1 MPNSLAQ
8 YQKLRIT
15 YAVMLAL
22 ILLFTV
28 YEELHLRRWLF
39 HHLGHSSVVAGSL
52 PNFLAVV
59 IFSAAVTALRF
70 PESSRAIVHTTI
82 SVVLGLTLYEVA
94 QIWMPHRVFDW
105 NDIAATL
112 LGGVFS
118 WLLLVIPRKIFMGST
133 GRPLAVRP

>member
-1 MPNSLAQ
+1 MPTSLPQ
-8 YQKLRIT
+8 QQKLRIS
-15 YAVMLAL
+15 YASILAVA
-22 ILLFTV
+22 LLFTL

-39 HHLGHSSVVAGSL
+39 HHLGLHSVVAGSL

-59 IFSAAVTALRF
+59 VFSLAIMTLRL
-70 PESSRAIVHTTI
+70 PGSSRDILRTVL

-118 WLLLVIPRKIFMGST
+118 WLLFLVPRKIFMNPTS
-133 GRPLAVRP
+133 RPLAARP